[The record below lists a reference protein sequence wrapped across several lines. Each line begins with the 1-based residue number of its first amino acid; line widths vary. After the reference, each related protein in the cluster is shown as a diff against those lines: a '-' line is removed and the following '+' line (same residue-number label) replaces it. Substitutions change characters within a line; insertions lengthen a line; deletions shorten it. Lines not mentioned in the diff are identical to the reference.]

1 MIYEAVIITRN
12 EDGSNQIAPLGYQEI
27 DGFIVLS
34 PFRPSTTLANLER
47 TNQAVIN
54 LTDNVAVIAGCL
66 TGHYNWPTVEAKEIN
81 GARLED
87 TLSHMELEV
96 DHIEKDDVR
105 PRFFCKINNHENH
118 KPFKGFNR
126 AKSAVLEAAIL
137 TSRLH
142 MLSTEKV
149 ATEIE
154 YLKIAIDKTAGEQEL
169 EAWGWLMDKVDH
181 FRQEQNKNDGEEQTT

>member
-12 EDGSNQIAPLGYQEI
+12 EDGTNQIAPLGYQEI
-27 DGFIVLS
+27 DDFIVLS

-66 TGHYNWPTVEAKEIN
+66 TGHYDWPTVAAKEIE

-87 TLSHMELEV
+87 TLAHMELEV
-96 DHIEKDDVR
+96 DHLEKDDVR
-105 PRFFCKINNHENH
+105 PRFFCEIKNHEIHNSY
-118 KPFKGFNR
+118 KGFNR

-137 TSRLH
+137 ASRLH
-142 MLSTEKV
+142 MLSLKKID
-149 ATEIE
+149 AEIE
-154 YLKIAIDKTAGEQEL
+154 YLRIAIEKTAGDQEL
-169 EAWGWLMDKVDH
+169 EAWGWLMDKVDDY
-181 FRQEQNKNDGEEQTT
+181 RTSD

>member
-27 DGFIVLS
+27 DDFIVLS

-66 TGHYNWPTVEAKEIN
+66 TGHYDWPTIPAKEIE

-87 TLSHMELEV
+87 TLAHMELEV

-105 PRFFCKINNHENH
+105 PRFFMEIKNHETH
-118 KPFKGFNR
+118 KSFKGFNR
-126 AKSAVLEAAIL
+126 AKFAVLEAAIL

-142 MLSTEKV
+142 MLSPEKID
-149 ATEIE
+149 AEIE
-154 YLKIAIDKTAGEQEL
+154 YLKIAIEKTAGDQEL
-169 EAWGWLMDKVDH
+169 EAWGWLMDKVDAY
-181 FRQEQNKNDGEEQTT
+181 RASE

>member
-1 MIYEAVIITRN
+1 MIYESVIITRN
-12 EDGSNQIAPLGYQEI
+12 EDGTNRIAPLGYQEI

-47 TNQAVIN
+47 TKQAVIN
-54 LTDNVAVIAGCL
+54 LTDNVGVIAGCL
-66 TGHYNWPTVEAKEIN
+66 TGHYDWPTVETKKVE

-87 TLSHMELEV
+87 TLSHLEIEV
-96 DHIEKDDVR
+96 DHVEKNDVR
-105 PRFFCKINNHENH
+105 PRFFCTIKNHENH

-142 MLSTEKV
+142 MLSKEKID
-149 ATEIE
+149 AELE
-154 YLKIAIDKTAGEQEL
+154 YLTIAIDKTAGPQEL
-169 EAWGWLMDKVDH
+169 EAWGWLKDKINA
-181 FRQEQNKNDGEEQTT
+181 FGTTR

>member
-27 DGFIVLS
+27 DNFIVLS

-66 TGHYNWPTVEAKEIN
+66 TGHYDWPTVEVKEIE

-87 TLSHMELEV
+87 TISHMELEV
-96 DHIEKDDVR
+96 DHVEKDDVR
-105 PRFFCKINNHENH
+105 PRFFCEIKNHETH
-118 KPFKGFNR
+118 KSFKGFNR

-137 TSRLH
+137 TSRLR
-142 MLSTEKV
+142 MLSAEKID
-149 ATEIE
+149 AEIE
-154 YLKIAIDKTAGEQEL
+154 YLKIAIDKTAGDQEL
-169 EAWGWLMDKVDH
+169 EAWGWLMDKIDTYK
-181 FRQEQNKNDGEEQTT
+181 EGEKNK

>member
-66 TGHYNWPTVEAKEIN
+66 TGHYEWPTVDAKEID

-87 TLSHMELEV
+87 TLAHMELEV
-96 DHIEKDDVR
+96 DHIEENEVR
-105 PRFFCKINNHENH
+105 PRFFCKIKHHENH
-118 KPFKGFNR
+118 KSYKGFNR

-142 MLSTEKV
+142 MLSDDKID
-149 ATEIE
+149 TEIQ
-154 YLKIAIDKTAGEQEL
+154 YLKISIDKTAGNQEL
-169 EAWGWLMDKVDH
+169 EAWGWLMDKIDS
-181 FRQEQNKNDGEEQTT
+181 FREQLDKKEGRSKN

>member
-12 EDGSNQIAPLGYQEI
+12 EDETNQIAPLGYQEI

-66 TGHYNWPTVEAKEIN
+66 TGHYDWPTVQAKEIE

-87 TLSHMELEV
+87 TLAHMELEV

-105 PRFFCKINNHENH
+105 PRFFCEIKNHETH
-118 KPFKGFNR
+118 KYFKGFNR

-137 TSRLH
+137 VSRLH
-142 MLSTEKV
+142 MLSTEKID
-149 ATEIE
+149 AEIE
-154 YLKIAIDKTAGEQEL
+154 YLKIAIDKTAGDQEL
-169 EAWGWLMDKVDH
+169 EAWGWLMSRVNDYK
-181 FRQEQNKNDGEEQTT
+181 REQNK